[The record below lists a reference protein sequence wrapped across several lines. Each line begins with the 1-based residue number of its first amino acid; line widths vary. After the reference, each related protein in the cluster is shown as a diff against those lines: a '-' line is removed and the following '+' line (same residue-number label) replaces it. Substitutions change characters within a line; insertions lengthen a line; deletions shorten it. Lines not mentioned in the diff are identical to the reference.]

1 MFDDKDLSN
10 EELVRQCM
18 KGNQQA
24 YRQLYDQYAPQM
36 MGVCMRYAHSKAVAE
51 DLLHDG
57 FLKVFGSLDRL
68 KDPQMLSAWIKRIMV
83 NEAINYVNRKMRRFD
98 DLNEMDDTLMTD
110 YQADYDHLDVEY
122 LLEVIQNLPDK
133 YRLVFNMKEIEGYQ
147 FEEIARKMNIEQSS
161 VRSILSRARSMIKEK
176 IEKDER

>member
-1 MFDDKDLSN
+1 MFDDQNLSN

>member
-1 MFDDKDLSN
+1 MFGDKDLSN

>member
-1 MFDDKDLSN
+1 MFDDKNLSN

>member
-1 MFDDKDLSN
+1 MFGDKNLSN